1 MEREFVLTWV
11 DRTLR
16 LHKYKL
22 SIENGQVI
30 LRSFRKPINKGEDA
44 VKEFNKVLKKTEEG
58 KVVYKEGNLHLIKR

>member
-1 MEREFVLTWV
+1 MNREFVLTWV

-44 VKEFNKVLKKTEEG
+44 IKEFNEVLKKTKEG
-58 KVVYKEGNLHLIKR
+58 KVIYKGDNLHLIKR